1 LPWDEAI
8 YSAVSKE
15 IVTSGEWL
23 TLHFHHRVWFEKP
36 PLLMWLTAAFYRVLG
51 VSEFWSRASRFLL
64 VKVLWFCCGL
74 IRSTNT
80 FDFVSEVYARKWA
93 FWQSFKTHS
102 SVGLLHGRDLGA
114 SLLVNNDRS
123 NPYAVRTAFETGGAT
138 RHFSGTICLVTFGSE
153 PYAAAHH
160 QEQLIA
166 MKNSKTSHNQ
176 PSYSR
181 RRFLRASQ
189 ATVAALGAA
198 PLFGS
203 AAFAA
208 AVPGDSVDAQPD
220 YYDKLGVTKIINA
233 AGTYTE
239 LTSAVM
245 PPPVRAAVAQAAFH
259 PVHLEELQQKAG
271 AYIAKRLQAEGC
283 CISCGASSAI
293 TLATAASVMAANN
306 CQPLDIPSRIG
317 TPQFPKNEVVVQKI
331 HRYEYD
337 VAMQLCGVKLVD
349 VVTLDDYK
357 KAFGPNTVMTNYFN
371 AAEEVGI
378 SREDWIAVAHDK
390 SVPCH
395 LDAAADMP
403 PISNLWKYTGM
414 GFDMVSFS
422 GGKDIRGPQNAGL
435 LLGKKK
441 YTDLAQRNLCPMDSV
456 GRGMKIAKEQIV
468 GMVAAVDWLLTQT
481 DEEME
486 KESRDRMA
494 VIIAMVKDLPSV
506 ETSVMVPELANHVP
520 HLMITFD
527 PNVIGASARE
537 LKVRLRTATP
547 CIELNPHTG
556 SKQSSQGV
564 PAQPNAL
571 VVTTFLLNPGE
582 ETIVATQVQKVL
594 KDPKSVGTYAPPR
607 ATAS

>member
-1 LPWDEAI
+1 
-8 YSAVSKE
+8 
-15 IVTSGEWL
+15 
-23 TLHFHHRVWFEKP
+23 
-36 PLLMWLTAAFYRVLG
+36 
-51 VSEFWSRASRFLL
+51 
-64 VKVLWFCCGL
+64 
-74 IRSTNT
+74 
-80 FDFVSEVYARKWA
+80 
-93 FWQSFKTHS
+93 
-102 SVGLLHGRDLGA
+102 
-114 SLLVNNDRS
+114 
-123 NPYAVRTAFETGGAT
+123 
-138 RHFSGTICLVTFGSE
+138 
-153 PYAAAHH
+153 
-160 QEQLIA
+160 
-166 MKNSKTSHNQ
+166 MKNSKVPNNEHT
-176 PSYSR
+176 YSR

-198 PLFGS
+198 PMLGS
-203 AAFAA
+203 AADVLAGTISSNSA
-208 AVPGDSVDAQPD
+208 DAGLD
-220 YYDKLGVTKIINA
+220 YYDKLGVTKLINA

-245 PPPVRAAVAQAAFH
+245 PPPVRAAVAQAALH

-271 AYIAKRLQAEGC
+271 AYIAGRLKAEGC

-306 CQPLDIPSRIG
+306 CHALDIPSLIG

-337 VAMQLCGVKLVD
+337 VAMQICGIKIVD
-349 VVTLDDYK
+349 IVTLDDYK
-357 KAFGPNTVMTNYFN
+357 NALGPNTVMTNYFN
-371 AAEEVGI
+371 AAEDVGI
-378 SREDWIAVAHDK
+378 SREDWIAVAHDRG
-390 SVPCH
+390 VPCH

-441 YTDLAQRNLCPMDSV
+441 YTDLAQQNLCPADSV

-481 DEEME
+481 DEGME
-486 KESRDRMA
+486 KESRERMS
-494 VIIAMVKDLPSV
+494 VIIGMIEDIPSV
-506 ETSVMVPELANHVP
+506 QASIMVPELANHVP
-520 HLMITFD
+520 HLMINFD
-527 PNVIGASARE
+527 PHVIGASARE

-556 SKQSSQGV
+556 SKKSSQGV

-582 ETIVATQVQKVL
+582 EVTVGRQIQKVL
-594 KDPKSVGTYAPPR
+594 KDPRSVGTYPP
-607 ATAS
+607 TPSSS

>member
-1 LPWDEAI
+1 
-8 YSAVSKE
+8 
-15 IVTSGEWL
+15 
-23 TLHFHHRVWFEKP
+23 
-36 PLLMWLTAAFYRVLG
+36 
-51 VSEFWSRASRFLL
+51 
-64 VKVLWFCCGL
+64 
-74 IRSTNT
+74 
-80 FDFVSEVYARKWA
+80 
-93 FWQSFKTHS
+93 
-102 SVGLLHGRDLGA
+102 
-114 SLLVNNDRS
+114 
-123 NPYAVRTAFETGGAT
+123 
-138 RHFSGTICLVTFGSE
+138 
-153 PYAAAHH
+153 
-160 QEQLIA
+160 
-166 MKNSKTSHNQ
+166 MKNSRGSDYQ

-189 ATVAALGAA
+189 ATVAALGAM
-198 PLFGS
+198 PMLGS
-203 AAFAA
+203 ATNVLGAPVSNGAA
-208 AVPGDSVDAQPD
+208 DAPPD

-245 PPPVRAAVAQAAFH
+245 PPPVRAAVAQAALH
-259 PVHLEELQQKAG
+259 PVHLRDLQQKAG
-271 AYIAKRLQAEGC
+271 VYIADKLKAESC

-306 CQPLDIPSRIG
+306 CQPLDIPSLIG
-317 TPQFPKNEVVVQKI
+317 TPKFPKNEVVVQKI

-337 VAMQLCGVKLVD
+337 VAMQICGIKIVD

-357 KAFGPNTVMTNYFN
+357 QALSPNTVMTNYFN

-378 SREDWIAVAHDK
+378 SREDWIAVAHEK
-390 SVPCH
+390 GVPCH

-441 YTDLAQRNLCPMDSV
+441 YTDLAQRNLCPADSV
-456 GRGMKIAKEQIV
+456 GRGMKVAKEQIV

-481 DEEME
+481 DEGME
-486 KESRDRMA
+486 QESRDRMA
-494 VIIAMVKDLPSV
+494 VIIDMVKGIPSV
-506 ETSVMVPELANHVP
+506 QTGIMVPELANHVP
-520 HLMITFD
+520 HLMINFD

-537 LKVRLRTATP
+537 LRVRLRTATP

-556 SKQSSQGV
+556 SRTSSQGV

-582 ETIVATQVQKVL
+582 EFVVGQQIQKVL
-594 KDPKSVGTYAPPR
+594 RNPNTVGTYPPPP
-607 ATAS
+607 ASTDL

>member
-1 LPWDEAI
+1 
-8 YSAVSKE
+8 
-15 IVTSGEWL
+15 
-23 TLHFHHRVWFEKP
+23 
-36 PLLMWLTAAFYRVLG
+36 
-51 VSEFWSRASRFLL
+51 
-64 VKVLWFCCGL
+64 
-74 IRSTNT
+74 
-80 FDFVSEVYARKWA
+80 
-93 FWQSFKTHS
+93 
-102 SVGLLHGRDLGA
+102 
-114 SLLVNNDRS
+114 
-123 NPYAVRTAFETGGAT
+123 
-138 RHFSGTICLVTFGSE
+138 
-153 PYAAAHH
+153 
-160 QEQLIA
+160 
-166 MKNSKTSHNQ
+166 MKNSKGPDNEHT
-176 PSYSR
+176 YSR

-189 ATVAALGAA
+189 ATVAALGAVPMLGGA
-198 PLFGS
+198 ADVLAGTISSNS
-203 AAFAA
+203 ADT
-208 AVPGDSVDAQPD
+208 GLD
-220 YYDKLGVTKIINA
+220 YYDKLGVTKLINA

-245 PPPVRAAVAQAAFH
+245 PPPVRAAVAQAALH

-271 AYIAKRLQAEGC
+271 AYIAGRLKAEGC

-306 CQPLDIPSRIG
+306 CHALDIPSLIG

-337 VAMQLCGVKLVD
+337 VAMQICGIKIVD

-357 KAFGPNTVMTNYFN
+357 KALGPNTVMTNYFN
-371 AAEEVGI
+371 AAEDVGI
-378 SREDWIAVAHDK
+378 SREDWVAAAHDRG
-390 SVPCH
+390 VPCH

-441 YTDLAQRNLCPMDSV
+441 YTDLAQQNLCPADSV

-481 DEEME
+481 DEGME
-486 KESRDRMA
+486 KESRERMS
-494 VIIAMVKDLPSV
+494 VIIGMIQDIPSV
-506 ETSVMVPELANHVP
+506 QASILVPELANHVP
-520 HLMITFD
+520 HLMINFD

-556 SKQSSQGV
+556 SKKSSQGV

-582 ETIVATQVQKVL
+582 EVTVGRQIQKVL
-594 KDPKSVGTYAPPR
+594 KDPRSVGTYPP
-607 ATAS
+607 TPSSS